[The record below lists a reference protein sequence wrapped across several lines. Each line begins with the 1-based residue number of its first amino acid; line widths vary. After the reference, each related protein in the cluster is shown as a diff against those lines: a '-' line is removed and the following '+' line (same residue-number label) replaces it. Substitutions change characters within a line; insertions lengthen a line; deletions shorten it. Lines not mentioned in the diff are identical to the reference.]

1 MAIDHFNGYCNGY
14 DKWLMVKNS
23 YDNPPI
29 KRGFSGYPLVND
41 IEMTFLVQPRHPFC
55 GLLAVN
61 EEIPYKL
68 PSGKLR

>member
-41 IEMTFLVQPRHPFC
+41 IEMTFFGAAQASFSWFISR
-55 GLLAVN
+55 
-61 EEIPYKL
+61 K
-68 PSGKLR
+68 